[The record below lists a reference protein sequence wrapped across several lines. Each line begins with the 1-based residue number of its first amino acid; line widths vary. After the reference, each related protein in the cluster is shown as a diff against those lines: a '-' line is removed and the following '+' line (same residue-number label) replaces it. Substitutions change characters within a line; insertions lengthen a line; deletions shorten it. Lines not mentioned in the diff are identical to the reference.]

1 MASIM
6 EGTAVFK
13 TPVSGEALMKSFTGR
28 YYRDVT
34 GDTPSDEAQRQNLEP
49 AQILQEHA
57 PRGADQSLVGAGV
70 TRVLIRHHELP
81 RLALFNPLRKTN
93 CPVPI
98 DEMTGRETIVKP
110 DHGGST
116 VTIKDTI
123 DVVRNLQDR
132 WTGETR
138 FELL

>member
-1 MASIM
+1 
-6 EGTAVFK
+6 
-13 TPVSGEALMKSFTGR
+13 
-28 YYRDVT
+28 
-34 GDTPSDEAQRQNLEP
+34 
-49 AQILQEHA
+49 
-57 PRGADQSLVGAGV
+57 
-70 TRVLIRHHELP
+70 
-81 RLALFNPLRKTN
+81 
-93 CPVPI
+93 
-98 DEMTGRETIVKP
+98 VKP

>member
-1 MASIM
+1 M
-6 EGTAVFK
+6 
-13 TPVSGEALMKSFTGR
+13 
-28 YYRDVT
+28 
-34 GDTPSDEAQRQNLEP
+34 
-49 AQILQEHA
+49 
-57 PRGADQSLVGAGV
+57 

>member
-1 MASIM
+1 M

-49 AQILQEHA
+49 AQVLQEHA

-98 DEMTGRETIVKP
+98 DEMTGDHREARP
-110 DHGGST
+110 WR
-116 VTIKDTI
+116 I
-123 DVVRNLQDR
+123 DCHDQGHHRRGPQPSRSLD
-132 WTGETR
+132 W
-138 FELL
+138 

>member
-1 MASIM
+1 M

-28 YYRDVT
+28 YYREVA

-49 AQILQEHA
+49 AQVLQEHA
-57 PRGADQSLVGAGV
+57 PRGADHWSLVGAGV
-70 TRVLIRHHELP
+70 TKMLIRHHELP
-81 RLALFNPLRKTN
+81 RLALFNPLRATN

-98 DEMTGRETIVKP
+98 NEMTGNRETIVKP

-123 DVVRNLQDR
+123 NVVRNLQDR